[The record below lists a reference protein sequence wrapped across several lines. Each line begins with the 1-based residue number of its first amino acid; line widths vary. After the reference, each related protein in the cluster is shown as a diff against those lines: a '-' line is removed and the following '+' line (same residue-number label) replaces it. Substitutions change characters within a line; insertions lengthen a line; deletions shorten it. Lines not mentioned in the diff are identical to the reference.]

1 MNKFDNKYL
10 QDIGDIVISQERV
23 IYLVLGSNSMGQ
35 QHGYTL
41 FDMREYRL
49 EDNEY
54 VQVLARTAVEYVLQ
68 HPLQRRKISILTTDL
83 PKSIA
88 FNYWKGSPYIYLME
102 IPKEDVIAWVVKSKL
117 FDKTL
122 PDVSYLLYDIY
133 TNYREDRQKLGTI
146 NDDYFKKFTFYKF
159 QASGRIILSLGIN
172 GDCFLYIEVALQQE
186 LTDERI
192 EKMIE
197 RVNNGKGK
205 ILMSSRGLLP
215 TTIKYDYEL
224 TDELKENL
232 IKAVNTRG
240 LVV

>member
-35 QHGYTL
+35 QQGYTL

-54 VQVLARTAVEYVLQ
+54 VLTLVRTAVEYVLQ

-88 FNYWKGSPYIYLME
+88 FNCWKGSPYIYLME
-102 IPKEDVIAWVVKSKL
+102 IPKEDVKTWVVKSKL
-117 FDKTL
+117 LDETL
-122 PDVSYLLYDIY
+122 PDVSYSLYDIY
-133 TNYREDRQKLGTI
+133 ANYREERQKLGTI
-146 NDDYFKKFTFYKF
+146 NEEYFKKFTFYKF
-159 QASGRIILSLGIN
+159 LASGRKILSLGIN
-172 GDCFLYIEVALQQE
+172 GDSFLYIEVALKLE
-186 LTDERI
+186 VTDEII

-197 RVNNGKGK
+197 RVKNGNGK
-205 ILMSSRGLLP
+205 ILMSDRGLLP
-215 TTIKYDYEL
+215 TTVKYDYEL

>member
-35 QHGYTL
+35 QQGYIL
-41 FDMREYRL
+41 FDMREYRP
-49 EDNEY
+49 EDNKY
-54 VQVLARTAVEYVLQ
+54 VHALVRTAVEYVLQ

-88 FNYWKGSPYIYLME
+88 FNYWKGSSYIYLME

-117 FDKTL
+117 FDETL
-122 PDVSYLLYDIY
+122 PDVSYSLYDIY

-159 QASGRIILSLGIN
+159 QESGRKILSLGIN

-205 ILMSSRGLLP
+205 ILMSTRGLLP
-215 TTIKYDYEL
+215 TTVKYDYEL